1 MSKDQ
6 IEEFGKYFEELE
18 SPLIAYAYQIIREIE
33 DARDQVHEA
42 FRRMILREEIIEQPK
57 AWLYRTVRNFASAI
71 FVSIKECSKREKI
84 DNSIFLLAS
93 LIR

>member
-18 SPLIAYAYQIIREIE
+18 APLIAYAYQIIREIE

-57 AWLYRTVRNFASAI
+57 AWLYRTVRNCCISHLR
-71 FVSIKECSKREKI
+71 KHQRMQ
-84 DNSIFLLAS
+84 
-93 LIR
+93 